1 MTGPERKPGGTG
13 PQPLGPSLDRL
24 TKGLGAPDARVLTTL
39 FDRWDEVVGPDVA
52 AHAWPLSLLHGTL
65 VVGVDA
71 PAWASHLR
79 YLEADLLG
87 GLEGV
92 IGPGHVARMEFR
104 VHPR

>member
-1 MTGPERKPGGTG
+1 MTGPERGTG

-24 TKGLGAPDARVLTTL
+24 TRGLGAPDARVLTTL
-39 FDRWDEVVGPDVA
+39 FGQWDDVVGSEVA
-52 AHAWPLSLLHGTL
+52 AHAEPLSLLRGTL

-79 YLEADLLG
+79 FQEADLLG
-87 GLEGV
+87 RLEGAL
-92 IGPGHVARMEFR
+92 GPGHVVRVEVR